1 MQPSNIKRL
10 LIVGGGV
17 PGWMAAAQLNRVL
30 RPLGVTITLM
40 ESVKLGT
47 SGVGDATDPALVRFV
62 RELRIDEATL
72 MQQCSATFQLGAR
85 FTDWFGEGRTSWH
98 PFGVCGGLINNTDLF
113 HFWLK
118 SVRAGRTEAYSSYS
132 LQALCAEH
140 GKSPRP
146 GRGPSPILERGEY
159 AYHLDTSAL
168 ADFLR
173 ELAAA
178 EGVNHLFDDV
188 REVVRGEHGV
198 ERIETK
204 SGRSLTA
211 DLYLDCTPEG
221 LVIEAGLGD
230 PWQSW
235 SELLLCDKAVVQPLP
250 RDPEL
255 PPYTRVTAL
264 SAGAMRQVPLS
275 HRVACI
281 YTYSSGH
288 IQDDAA
294 IRELLARGNA
304 GKASSAE
311 PRYLKLRLGRR
322 RNFWVQNCV
331 ALGSCCGEVDPVGA
345 SEMLM
350 LQRALALLVES
361 FPDQSMND
369 ALRSAYNQRLG
380 AICDTVRDFAVLH
393 YHLSNKDTP
402 FWRDSQNVPLPD
414 SVQTLIALH
423 DEHGGVESPGP
434 VFLEAVYHHLFAAAE
449 RLPRRVT
456 VAADALEFDKVSEI
470 MTKMRAQNDE
480 WLGKLPLHRELMELL
495 HKPRV

>member
-1 MQPSNIKRL
+1 MQTGNLKRL

-30 RPLGVTITLM
+30 RPLGVTVTLM

-47 SGVGDATDPALVRFV
+47 SGVGDATDPAVVRFT
-62 RELRIDEATL
+62 RELRVDEAAL

-85 FTDWFGEGRTSWH
+85 FSDWFGAGRTSWH
-98 PFGVCGGLINNTDLF
+98 PFGLCGGLINNTDLF

-118 SVRAGRTEAYSSYS
+118 SVRAGRGEAYSSYS

-146 GRGPSPILERGEY
+146 ARGPSPILERGEY

-173 ELAAA
+173 ELATA

-188 REVVRGEHGV
+188 REVVRGERGV

-204 SGRSLTA
+204 SGRSLSA

-221 LVIEAGLGD
+221 LVIETGLGD
-230 PWQSW
+230 AWQSW
-235 SELLLCDKAVVQPLP
+235 SPLLLCDRAVVQPLP

-264 SAGAMRQVPLS
+264 GAGSMRQVPLS

-281 YTYSSGH
+281 YTYSSNH
-288 IQDDAA
+288 VQDDAA

-304 GKASSAE
+304 SKASTAE

-322 RNFWVQNCV
+322 QNFWTHNCV
-331 ALGSCCGEVDPVGA
+331 ALGSSCCEVDPVGG
-345 SEMLM
+345 SEL
-350 LQRALALLVES
+350 LLIQRALALLVES
-361 FPDQSMND
+361 FPDQGMND
-369 ALRSAYNQRLG
+369 TLRSTYNRRLG
-380 AICDTVRDFAVLH
+380 AICDAVRDFAVLH
-393 YHLSNKDTP
+393 YHLGRGATP
-402 FWRDSQNVPLPD
+402 FWRDSQNVALPD
-414 SVQTLIALH
+414 SLQTLIALY
-423 DEHGGVESPGP
+423 DEHGGLDSSAP
-434 VFLEAVYHHLFAAAE
+434 VLLEPMYHHLFVAAD

-470 MTKMRAQNDE
+470 MAKMRAQNDE
-480 WLGKLPLHRELMELL
+480 WLGKLPSHRELMEML

>member
-1 MQPSNIKRL
+1 MRPSNLKRV

-17 PGWMAAAQLNRVL
+17 PGWIAAAQLNRVL
-30 RPLGVTITLM
+30 RPLGVTVTLM

-47 SGVGDATDPALVRFV
+47 SGVGEASDPALVRFV
-62 RELRIDEATL
+62 REMHIDEAVL

-85 FTDWFGEGRTSWH
+85 FTDWFGAGRSSWH
-98 PFGVCGGLINNTDLF
+98 PFGLCGGMINNTDLF

-118 SVRAGRTEAYSSYS
+118 SVRSGRSETYSSYS

-146 GRGPSPILERGEY
+146 ARGPSPILERGEY
-159 AYHLDTSAL
+159 AYHLDTSAF
-168 ADFLR
+168 ADFMR
-173 ELAAA
+173 ELATA

-188 REVVRGEHGV
+188 RAVIRGEHGV

-221 LVIEAGLGD
+221 LVIETGLGD

-235 SELLLCDKAVVQPLP
+235 TSMLLCDRAVLQPLP

-255 PPYTRVTAL
+255 PPYTRITAL

-288 IQDDAA
+288 LQDDAA

-304 GKASSAE
+304 GKASTAE
-311 PRYLKLRLGRR
+311 PRYLKLRQGRR
-322 RNFWVQNCV
+322 QSFWVGNCV
-331 ALGSCCGEVDPVGA
+331 ALGSSGCEVDPVGA
-345 SEMLM
+345 SDLLL
-350 LQRALALLVES
+350 LQRAVALLVEL
-361 FPDQSMND
+361 FPDQTLKEP
-369 ALRSAYNQRLG
+369 LRSTYNRRLG
-380 AICDTVRDFAVLH
+380 AICDTVRDFAALH

-402 FWRDSQNVPLPD
+402 FWRDSKEAPLPD
-414 SVQTLIALH
+414 SVQTLLGLH
-423 DEHGGVESPGP
+423 DEHGGVDAPAP
-434 VFLEAVYHHLFAAAE
+434 VFLESAYHHVFNAAD
-449 RLPRRVT
+449 RMPRRVT
-456 VAADALEFDKVSEI
+456 VAADCLEFDKVSEI
-470 MTKMRAQNDE
+470 MAKMRAQNDE
-480 WLGKLPLHRELMELL
+480 WLAKLPSHRELMELL